1 MIAFQHHYNMEET
14 MRLAIA
20 SVLCLFSSLWA
31 NGVLAEQH
39 QNTISSH
46 GISAFG
52 ELKYPIDFPHF
63 DYVNPNAPK
72 GGTISFRGTLAS
84 QTFDSLNPFILV
96 GEPAQGI
103 ERIYDTL
110 LVRAYDEA
118 DAVYG
123 LLAEQIEYPDD
134 RTWVVFTLRE
144 GARFSDGAPVTA
156 EDVVFTFQTL
166 KTDGSPLY
174 QITLKDVAEVKA
186 LSDREVRID
195 FAEDASTR
203 DLISEVGQIEILPK
217 HYYDL
222 VDFTRSTLEPP
233 IGSGPYVV
241 DRLEAGRS
249 ITYCRNPDYWAPD
262 LPVNMGKNNFDCFR
276 YEYFT
281 DSTAAFEALK
291 AGVYLFH
298 EEFFSAI
305 WATGYDFPSLEKGW
319 VQREVISDNRPSGA
333 QGFWFNMRLPKFQD
347 RRVREAVGKM
357 FNFEWSNESLF
368 YGLYARTDSF
378 WEGSL
383 MQANDLPE
391 NEELELLEE
400 FKDRLPQ
407 SVFTDPAYVPSIS
420 STRTMDRAAA
430 RAASVFLDD
439 AGWIIGQDG
448 LRRNSAGKV
457 LTIRFIDDGPAF
469 ERIILPFIE
478 NLSAIGIDASFE
490 LIDPAQMEER
500 METFDYDIVVAR
512 FVLPLS
518 PSIELRTLFGSESAN
533 ARGTYNL
540 TGISDEVVDELIDLI
555 IQADNRSVL
564 TTRVKALD
572 RVLRDRIIWVPNW
585 FKGAHWIAYW
595 DVFGRPLE
603 KPLYNRG
610 IDYWWWDQEKYQRL
624 RDLGAL

>member
-1 MIAFQHHYNMEET
+1 
-14 MRLAIA
+14 MRLVIAIA
-20 SVLCLFSSLWA
+20 LLVAGNALPETADA
-31 NGVLAEQH
+31 NQH
-39 QNTISSH
+39 QSTITSH

-52 ELKYPIDFPHF
+52 ELKYPANFPYF
-63 DYVNPNAPK
+63 DYVDPAAPK

-110 LVRAYDEA
+110 LVRAFDEA

-123 LLAEQIEYPDD
+123 LLAEQIEYSDD
-134 RTWVVFTLRE
+134 RSSVVFTLRE
-144 GARFSDGAPVTA
+144 GAQFSDGVPVTA
-156 EDVVFTFQTL
+156 ADVVFTINTL
-166 KTDGSPLY
+166 KADGSPLY
-174 QITLKDVAEVKA
+174 QINLKDIAEVSA
-186 LSDREVRID
+186 LSERKVRID
-195 FAEDASTR
+195 FTEDASTR
-203 DLISEVGQIEILPK
+203 DLISEVGQIEILPM
-217 HYYDL
+217 HYYET

-233 IGSGPYVV
+233 IGSGPYIV
-241 DRLEAGRS
+241 DGLDAGRS
-249 ITYCRNPDYWAPD
+249 ITYCRNPNYWASD
-262 LPVNMGKNNFDCFR
+262 LPVNVGKNNFDCYR

-281 DSTAAFEALK
+281 DTTAAFEALK

-305 WATGYDFPSLEKGW
+305 WATGYDFPSLDKGW

-347 RRVREAVGKM
+347 RRVREAVGMM

-378 WEGSL
+378 WEGSP
-383 MQANDLPE
+383 MQAEGLPE
-391 NEELELLEE
+391 GDELALLEE
-400 FKDRLPQ
+400 FRDKLPA
-407 SVFTDPAYVPSIS
+407 SVFTDPAYVPQVS
-420 STRTMDRAAA
+420 STRKFDRSAA
-430 RAASVFLDD
+430 RAAIALLDE
-439 AGWIIGQDG
+439 AGWTAGDDG
-448 LRRNSAGKV
+448 LRRNENGDV

-478 NLSAIGIDASFE
+478 NLGAIGIDASFE

-500 METFDYDIVVAR
+500 MESFDYDVVVAR

-540 TGISDEVVDELIDLI
+540 SGLTDDVVDELIERI
-555 IQADNRSVL
+555 IQAENRSSL
-564 TTRVKALD
+564 TIRVKALD
-572 RVLRDRIIWVPNW
+572 RVLRDRVIWVPNW
-585 FKGAHWIAYW
+585 FKGAHWLAYW
-595 DVFGRPLE
+595 DVFGKPPE

-610 IDYWWWDQEKYQRL
+610 IDYWWWDREKFQML
-624 RDLGAL
+624 HDLGAL